1 MINTSALNKINKSI
15 SIFDIMTLTSLFGV
29 YNEIDWKKIH
39 LESNN
44 LGSKQEL
51 MLKCHSENQQ
61 SKINL
66 ALLFKKQSSTNMYL
80 DLDNEFVMLIP
91 SKCIN
96 KLKFLFGNKVFLTPA
111 NVNFKISLLKM
122 TLLKQINENEFSD
135 RFSHLVKYQK

>member
-1 MINTSALNKINKSI
+1 
-15 SIFDIMTLTSLFGV
+15 
-29 YNEIDWKKIH
+29 
-39 LESNN
+39 
-44 LGSKQEL
+44 
-51 MLKCHSENQQ
+51 MLKCHSESQQ